1 MRNIQLAALAVLLL
15 CGYVRA
21 DNDSD
26 HAGLLGS
33 WQQQE
38 DSGRGVV
45 VWVIEVKGMDLHITE
60 SLGDRRISEFEC
72 PPKGAECEGTDAG
85 KKAKVSMYYDGPVL
99 VQFETA
105 GSDVTRRRFAIAG
118 QPDVMEIEVMPIVGG
133 DKSETLHLKR
143 IKLSSKNQ

>member
-1 MRNIQLAALAVLLL
+1 MRDVQLAALAVLLL
-15 CGYVRA
+15 CAPLQA

-45 VWVIEVKGMDLHITE
+45 VWVFEQKGMDLQITE
-60 SLGDRRISEFEC
+60 SIGDRKISEFEC
-72 PPKGAECEGTDAG
+72 APEGKECEGTDEG
-85 KKAKVSMYYDGPVL
+85 KKAKVSMYYDGPAL

-105 GSDVTRRRFAIAG
+105 GSEVTKRRFAIAS

-133 DKSETLHLKR
+133 DKAETLHLKR
-143 IKLSSKNQ
+143 MKLSSKNQ